1 MRIIITTSLIIFLLS
16 CSSSMN
22 FSKDKAAFE
31 SSAVLKQYKAVA
43 DMNDFYF
50 DVKENGFFEFYRQLF
65 DSVKNSR
72 YPGKYIMNRDTLLL
86 TFYNNKGKELLGSK
100 ALINHSKKEI
110 IFFDNYPG
118 VKKRLIFN

>member
-1 MRIIITTSLIIFLLS
+1 MKIIIVIGLVFLVVS
-16 CSSSMN
+16 CSSSLK

-31 SSAVLKQYKAVA
+31 SSAVVQRYKAVA
-43 DMNDFYF
+43 DMNNFYF
-50 DVKENGFFEFYRQLF
+50 DLKENGFFEFYRQLF
-65 DSVKNSR
+65 DSVKNSQ
-72 YPGKYIMNRDTLLL
+72 YPGKYIIKNDTLLL
-86 TFYNNKGKELLGSK
+86 TFYNKKGRELLGNK

>member
-1 MRIIITTSLIIFLLS
+1 MKFIQIAFLSGIIFS
-16 CSSSMN
+16 CSPN
-22 FSKDKAAFE
+22 LKFSKDKAAFE
-31 SSAVLKQYKAVA
+31 ASAVVQRYKAVA

-50 DVKENGFFEFYRQLF
+50 ELRENGYFEFYRQLF

-72 YPGKYIMNRDTLLL
+72 YPGKYTRNNDTLLL
-86 TFYNNKGKELLGSK
+86 NFYNNKGKEILGNK
-100 ALINHSKKEI
+100 ALINPVKKEI